1 MKASQRIGGDA
12 ARGLREAIR
21 DAGGNEV
28 FAVGRLDKGGLVVEV
43 TVAARGN
50 ETSVPALRPYLE
62 KGDVLIHNHP
72 SGRLTP
78 SDPDLAVA
86 SRVGGEGIG
95 FFIVDN
101 TVDEVYVVAEPVAL
115 REIAPLDPDALA
127 ATLEPGGALEGTMG
141 GYESR
146 PAQVAMLRLVA
157 RAFNQAVSCMA
168 EAGTGV
174 GKSLAYLLPA
184 VQWAATNDERVVVST
199 STINLQQQLMDKD
212 IPLVKDLL
220 GVDVPVVLVKG
231 RRNYVCPKRL
241 AEALEEEEGLD
252 ADETRELAAIADW
265 AATTSSGS
273 RSDLSF
279 NPGEAVWSRVCSE
292 ADLCRG
298 MRCSLRDGCF
308 VHRIRREAAAARL
321 LVVNHHLLFSDLAA
335 RLAGVG
341 YDSAAVLPP
350 FHRIV
355 LDEAHAIEESATS
368 FFSESFHRFAVQR
381 YCGRLH
387 RRRRGRGL
395 GLAPALERLA
405 SGGQREL
412 AATIPAAVQEALDRA
427 DILDRLAQPLL
438 ASESALLV
446 RDLPSEGLEAALWE
460 PLRELETA
468 LLGLAGLVE
477 RVLEGIEGADPE
489 DPTIAETRMVAR
501 RLREIIR
508 VCGRFAEYREE
519 RDLVAWLELARGGRG
534 ERYVRFVLTPL
545 EIAPL
550 MKEALLQPY
559 ETIVFTSATLTV
571 GGEFG
576 YWQSR
581 VGLDSEALRGVFPSP
596 FPYRERVLLAVP
608 TDIPAPGEPGFED
621 ALVEVVGDALEISG
635 GSALV
640 LFTSYA
646 TLDKVHDGVAPR
658 LAARGIQALRQ
669 GQDDRSRL
677 LARFRDD
684 ISSVL
689 FATDSFWQGVDNPGE
704 TLRVLAICRLPFR
717 VPSDPVMK
725 ARMEA
730 VEQRGGNAFGQLA
743 LPDAVV
749 RLRQGFGRL
758 MRRSTDGG
766 VVLILDTRVVR
777 RAYGRAFLES
787 LPPATL
793 NVGDRRTV
801 LRAMEGFLER
811 LG

>member
-1 MKASQRIGGDA
+1 MKASQRIGADA
-12 ARGLREAIR
+12 ARALREAIR

-28 FAVGRLDKGGLVVEV
+28 FAVGRLDKQGVVAEV
-43 TVAARGN
+43 IVAARGN
-50 ETSVPALRPYLE
+50 DTSVPALRPYLE
-62 KGDVLIHNHP
+62 KGDALIHNHP
-72 SGRLTP
+72 SGRLAP
-78 SDPDLAVA
+78 SGPDMAVA

-101 TVDEVYVVAEPVAL
+101 SVEEVYVVAEPVLL
-115 REIAPLDPDALA
+115 RELVPLDTESLA
-127 ATLEPGGALEGTMG
+127 AALGPGGSLERAMG
-141 GYESR
+141 DYESR
-146 PAQVAMLRLVA
+146 PSQVAMLRLVA
-157 RAFNQAVSCMA
+157 RSFNQGSPCMA

-184 VQWAATNDERVVVST
+184 VQWAAANDERVVVST
-199 STINLQQQLMDKD
+199 STINLQQQLLDKD
-212 IPLVKDLL
+212 IPLVKELL
-220 GVDVPVVLVKG
+220 ATDVPVVLVKG

-252 ADETRELAAIADW
+252 AEQTHELSAIAAW
-265 AATTSSGS
+265 AATTGSGS
-273 RSDLSF
+273 RSDLLL
-279 NPGEAVWSRVCSE
+279 NPSEAVWSRVCSE
-292 ADLCRG
+292 ADLCHG
-298 MRCSLRDGCF
+298 MRCSLREGCF

-341 YDSAAVLPP
+341 YDTAAVLPP

-368 FFSESFHRFAVQR
+368 FFSESFSRFAVQR
-381 YCGRLH
+381 FCGRLH
-387 RRRRGRGL
+387 RRRKGRRL

-405 SGGQREL
+405 QGGAREL
-412 AATIPAAVQEALDRA
+412 AAAIPAAAQEALDRA
-427 DILDRLAQPLL
+427 EILDRLAQPLL
-438 ASESALLV
+438 AAESALLV
-446 RDLPSEGLEAALWE
+446 RDLPAEGLEAALWE

-468 LLGLAGLVE
+468 LLGLASLAE
-477 RVLEGIEGADPE
+477 RVVDGIENADPE
-489 DPTIAETRMVAR
+489 DFTIAETRMVAR
-501 RLREIIR
+501 RLREIVG
-508 VCGRFAEYREE
+508 VCGRFAEHREL
-519 RDLVAWLELARGGRG
+519 RDLVAWLELSRGGRG

-550 MKEALLQPY
+550 MKESLLEPY

-571 GGEFG
+571 GGEFD

-581 VGLDSEALRGVFPSP
+581 VGLDAEALRGVFPSP
-596 FPYRERVLLAVP
+596 FPYRDRVLLGVP

-621 ALVEVVGDALEISG
+621 GLVEVVGDALEISG

-646 TLDKVHDGVAPR
+646 TLDKVHEGVAPR

-684 ISSVL
+684 VSSVL
-689 FATDSFWQGVDNPGE
+689 FATDSFWQGVDTPGE
-704 TLRVLAICRLPFR
+704 TLRVLVLCRLPFR

-730 VEQRGGNAFGQLA
+730 VEQRGGNSFAQLA

-766 VVLILDTRVVR
+766 VVLILDTRVIR

-787 LPPATL
+787 LPPAALT
-793 NVGDRRTV
+793 VGSRQSV
-801 LRAMEGFLER
+801 LGAMEQFLAG